1 MLPYKRFIKTAET
14 KLVDGMIDLLSTND
28 SIDTSTDYN
37 SGIFFVGGFRTSQ
50 QNLLK
55 IKNKTSFI
63 NIDKGYLQPNLKVTD
78 YWRMSYNSFQQ
89 DKLLDVPSD
98 RLAIFKDFDIKPWN
112 KKGSYIIILAPNLH
126 PVNYYSNCDIEEW
139 VQDVK
144 VKLLSL
150 TDRKVFVRYKDNKK
164 IRSYDPLV
172 KYLDDCYAV
181 ISLQSIGAV
190 ESIAN
195 GVPVIN
201 LAPSC
206 LDGLYKSD
214 LNNIENLEYPEN
226 RHEWFKSLSYSQ
238 FTWEEMQTGK
248 ALALIKQ
255 HYKV

>member
-14 KLVDGMIDLLSTND
+14 KLVDGMIDLMSTNH

-37 SGIFFVGGFRTSQ
+37 SGTFFVGGFRTSQ
-50 QNLLK
+50 KNLLK

-63 NIDKGYLQPNLKVTD
+63 NVDKGYLQPNLKVTD
-78 YWRMSYNSFQQ
+78 YWRISYNSFQQ

-126 PVNYYSNCDIEEW
+126 PVNYYSNCNVHEW

-144 VKLLSL
+144 TKLLSL
-150 TDRKVFVRYKDNKK
+150 TDRKIFVRYKDNKK
-164 IRSYDPLV
+164 IRSCDPLV
-172 KYLDDCYAV
+172 KYLKDCYAV
-181 ISLQSIGAV
+181 ISLQSMGAV

-206 LDGLYKSD
+206 VNSLYNLK
-214 LNNIENLEYPEN
+214 LENIEQITYPEN
-226 RHEWFKSLSYSQ
+226 RYEWFKSLSYSQ
-238 FTWEEMQTGK
+238 FTWEEMKSGQ
-248 ALALIKQ
+248 ALTLVNQ
-255 HYKV
+255 HYKK